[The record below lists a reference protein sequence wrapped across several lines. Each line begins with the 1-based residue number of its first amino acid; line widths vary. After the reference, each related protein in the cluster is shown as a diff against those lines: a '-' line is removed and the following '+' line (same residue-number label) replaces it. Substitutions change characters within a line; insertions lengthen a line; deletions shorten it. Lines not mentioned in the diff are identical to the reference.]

1 MSGELLK
8 FGRELSIAWRGS
20 EAYPVAH
27 ATETL
32 TVSIYGGHHADA
44 HDLLGQTDVPVTE
57 VRAYQRVLWYGPA
70 KFEIVISPTTRL
82 WVCEVQVS
90 APKALLWLYPHGH
103 RLPYVTPSYA
113 YPPHTITIHMPE
125 VLLRFTAD
133 GGVA

>member
-20 EAYPVAH
+20 ALYPVER

-44 HDLLGQTDVPVTE
+44 HDLLVQTDVPVTE
-57 VRAYQRVLWYGPA
+57 VSAYQRVLWYGPA
-70 KFEIVISPTTRL
+70 KFEIVISPTTGL
-82 WVCEVQVS
+82 WVCEVQIS
-90 APKALLWLYPHGH
+90 SPKKVAWLYPHGH
-103 RLPYVTPSYA
+103 RLTHVTPSYA
-113 YPPHTITIHMPE
+113 DPPNTITIYMPE
-125 VLLRFTAD
+125 LLLRFTAD